1 MTREDKLTHE
11 QDTLRREKEQPQMQL
26 QTQTQEGIDG

>member
-11 QDTLRREKEQPQMQL
+11 QDTLRREKEQPQ
-26 QTQTQEGIDG
+26 TRTQEDIDG